1 MARIGFIGLGNMG
14 GPMVL
19 NLLKAG
25 HTVRAF
31 DLNPAALAA
40 AVAAGGIQA
49 ANVADAV
56 ADAEYVVTMLPAG
69 EHVRAVWTGADGII
83 EALRGRNQGPLLI
96 DASTIDVASA
106 RAVSKAAEDAGL
118 DALDAPVSGGVGG
131 AVAGSLTF
139 MVGGTPEAFARGKP
153 ILEGMGKSIIHTGA
167 AGAGQAVK
175 ICNNMILAIS
185 MTGVAEGFAL
195 GAKLGVDPQKIYDV
209 VSVSTGRC
217 WALNDYFP
225 EPGIVP
231 TAPSSKDYVA
241 GFTTALMLKDLR
253 LAQDAAVSVD
263 APTGLGA
270 AVTKLYQRAVDAGDA
285 AKDFSVIRR
294 WLGKQSHKDVTS

>member
-14 GPMVL
+14 GPMVA
-19 NLLKAG
+19 NLVKAG
-25 HTVRAF
+25 HQVRAF
-31 DLNPAALAA
+31 DLNPAALDAA
-40 AVAAGGIQA
+40 AANGATKA

-56 ADAEYVVTMLPAG
+56 GDAEFVVTMLPAG
-69 EHVRAVWTGADGII
+69 QHVREVWTGANGII
-83 EALRGRNQGPLLI
+83 DALRGRNDGPLLI
-96 DASTIDVASA
+96 DASTIDVATA
-106 RAVSKAAEDAGL
+106 RAVTKAAEDAGL

-131 AVAGSLTF
+131 AVAGTLTF

-185 MTGVAEGFAL
+185 MAGVAEGFEL
-195 GAKLGVDPQKIYDV
+195 GRKLGVDPQKIYDV

-217 WALNDYFP
+217 WALNDYCP
-225 EPGIVP
+225 EPGIVA
-231 TAPSSKDYVA
+231 TAPSSKDYTA
-241 GFTTALMLKDLR
+241 GFTAALMLKDLK
-253 LAQDAAVSVD
+253 LSQDAAAAVN

-270 AVTKLYQRAVDAGDA
+270 LVTKLYQRAVDAGEA

-294 WLGKQSHKDVTS
+294 WLGKQDRKDVVS